1 MIMENQKECIFCKKT
16 DKEVPLVQ
24 LSYMDSSYWICPQHI
39 PILIHD
45 PAKLAGALPG
55 AENME
60 PG

>member
-1 MIMENQKECIFCKKT
+1 MENQKECIFCKKT
-16 DKEVPLVQ
+16 DQEVPLVQ
-24 LSYMDSSYWICPQHI
+24 LSYKERNYWICPQHI

-55 AENME
+55 AENLQ